1 MSYSGISDS
10 SMKFYVKALGADEAV
25 REINKIRLAA
35 KQAGMSVKEYLTTST
50 GSQKLLKVQTKAAV
64 AASEQQAAVNQ
75 QLAGSTDKVANATNR
90 ASEAQKGYFMHI
102 AKTTIQSA
110 LVNKIFLM
118 MVDSMGKAVQQLDL
132 MHNFP
137 ASMEALGLSAT
148 DASASFEKLRLYIA
162 GIGGDLVEA
171 TTSVARFAEVT
182 KNVKAATAEFIGAK
196 NALIAGGAGAT
207 VQANGLEQL
216 IQAYSRGMPQ
226 MIEWKSLMVAMPAQL
241 NQVATAMGFVNAQ
254 ALGESLTNSET
265 SMQSFMTKLTEL
277 STGSGP
283 IVQQAIVRMQGI
295 QFAANVMTNTL
306 TNNLTA
312 IYAAVGRQNIV
323 TFLNFLTQTISVFAQ
338 GIIYTINLIVSL
350 INAITRLF
358 GGKTINKI
366 TGDTAEDLGSAAGS
380 AADIGDSL
388 GDAADEAKKLSKQL
402 APFDKM
408 NVLADKSSGSSKD
421 SGAGSAGIGLNT
433 ADVSALESIFDKIT
447 GSVQEASIW
456 AKIFAGVIAALVA
469 VPLVKKLVSPFVS
482 LFTTIGGLM
491 TKIGILNKAKSVTPL
506 TAVGNDAGGMM
517 KSLAMTNV
525 LKGAAAAALVGFA
538 ILEIA
543 GALVLVSKYDLKIGN
558 ILILLASVVAAGLI
572 MKLLSKMAS
581 DAIIG
586 SVAAAVVGVGLAVAS
601 AGILAASEVGR
612 NISLISL
619 GVFMIALTIIT
630 GIFALISGMATNA
643 AISAIAGAVIGVAL
657 LVTSAALSLAI
668 PFIKNVSDNAGA
680 LIAFAAIFA
689 VVSVI
694 LALIS
699 VLAIPAA
706 VAAIAGVIVGG
717 GILVTAIALSE
728 SVKYIKTVV
737 KNVNNIKKFIDA
749 LEYIDTVLAQITLM
763 AVVATIA
770 ATSGAIIGAGILVTA
785 MALTVAV
792 PFIKKVSSNK
802 NTIIQFVNTL
812 AIVSTALALIAG
824 LAIFGAISSV
834 ATMIISGGLLV
845 SAIALSAAI
854 DPMKNVS
861 SNIDTVIN
869 FSKTIAIISVILGLI
884 TAFALFGAI
893 ATIAVDIISG
903 GLLLAAIALSAAIE
917 NMKYVNDN
925 SSVVE
930 GFGEVITNISKVMTD
945 IVGYSIFGA
954 IATIA
959 TDIITGGLLLAA
971 IALSA
976 AIKNMKYVVEEK
988 KTVEDFVDVLS
999 SISEIMSSITAMSIF
1014 GAISS
1019 VATAVI
1025 SGGLLLSA
1033 KFLAAAVT
1041 EMKAVNI
1048 EYNTVVRFA
1057 ELLKK
1062 VTSIMSE
1069 ISLWD
1074 SLVGVIS
1081 TIASD
1086 VISGGLWLAAK
1097 ALSSTAAEAR
1107 KIDQDSLVR
1116 LMAIIKNVTDIFN
1129 KINLWGS
1136 ISSAVTS
1143 LVSSMLAGNLS
1154 TIATGLKDAAT
1165 KSAEIKVAGF
1175 TNLQTVIDK
1184 VKNIDFGGFWSNVG
1198 KNFSSDALKTTVTN
1212 LTSIA
1217 TQLNSIPMIEQ
1228 GVLDNLE
1235 RIKSAVEKAGNIKMN
1250 VIALS
1255 PTDFQTMLNQG
1266 VSLAQKFING
1276 VNSLMGMAG
1285 NAGAALQGALWNAI
1299 EAKMQ
1304 DEYYQGATLAG
1315 KIVSGIRSKQ
1325 GELRSTGMFIQGE
1338 VWAGLESKMQDEYYQ
1353 GATLAKK
1360 IVEGIKSV
1368 ISSMKEVGK
1377 SLNDAFLNGVSGDLS
1392 AASAKAKNLAN
1403 TIINAIWSTQS
1414 SWWSIGDSIASSIAG
1429 GISRNAWQISNA
1441 IKNAIGNYKINFT
1454 ANTSSNA
1461 AYMNV
1466 TRLARGGVISGP
1478 TPALIGEDGTEA
1490 VVPLENNTEW
1500 IDKLASK
1507 INGTSGG
1514 KQLQLTVKIGEDTI
1528 ATKVID
1534 LINEKTQMS
1543 GRNAILV

>member
-1 MSYSGISDS
+1 MNDS
-10 SMKFYVKALGADEAV
+10 TIKFIVKALGADEAV
-25 REINKIRLAA
+25 RELNKIRLAA
-35 KQAGMSVKEYLTTST
+35 KQSGTSVKEYLSTSE
-50 GSQKLLKVQTKAAV
+50 GAQKLLKVQTKAAV
-64 AASEQQAAVNQ
+64 AASEQQATTNE
-75 QLAGSTDKVANATNR
+75 QLAGTADKVANATNR
-90 ASEAQKGYFMHI
+90 ASDAQKGYFMHI

-110 LVNKIFLM
+110 LVNKIFLL
-118 MVDSMGKAVQQLDL
+118 MVDSMGKAVEQLDL

-137 ASMEALGLSAT
+137 ASMQALGLSAT
-148 DASASFEKLRLYIA
+148 DATVSFEKLRLYIS
-162 GIGGDLVEA
+162 GIGGDLTEA

-182 KNVKAATAEFIGAK
+182 KNVKAATAEFIGVK

-207 VQANGLEQL
+207 VQANALEQM

-241 NQVATAMGFVNAQ
+241 NQVADAMGFVNAQ

-265 SMQSFMTKLTEL
+265 SMQDFITEL
-277 STGSGP
+277 TKMSTGTGP
-283 IVQQAIVRMQGI
+283 IAQQAIVRMQGI
-295 QFAANVMTNTL
+295 QFASNIMTNTL

-323 TFLNFLTQTISVFAQ
+323 DFLNFLTQTITVFAQ

-366 TGDTAEDLGSAAGS
+366 TGDTAEDLGTAAGS

-388 GDAADEAKKLSKQL
+388 GTAADEAKKLSKQL

-408 NVLADKSSGSSKD
+408 NVLADKTSGSKD
-421 SGAGSAGIGLNT
+421 SNAGNAGVGLNV
-433 ADVSALESIFDKIT
+433 ADASALESIFENIT
-447 GSVQEASIW
+447 GSVRKSSIW

-469 VPLVKKLVSPFVS
+469 VPLVKKLVTPFAN
-482 LFTTIGGLM
+482 LFSVIGGLM
-491 TKIGILNKAKSVTPL
+491 SKIGIFNKTKSVAPL
-506 TAVGNDAGGMM
+506 TAIGNDTAGMM
-517 KSLAMTNV
+517 KAISMTNV

-543 GALVLVSKYDLKIGN
+543 GALVLVSKYDLKLGN
-558 ILILLASVVAAGLI
+558 ILILLGAIVVAGLI
-572 MKLLSKMAS
+572 MKLLSNIAT

-586 SVAAAVVGVGLAVAS
+586 SIAAAVVGVALAVAS

-612 NISLISL
+612 NISLVSL

-630 GIFALISGMATNA
+630 AIFALISSIATNA
-643 AISAIAGAVIGVAL
+643 AIAAIAGAVIGVAL
-657 LVTSAALSLAI
+657 LVTSVALALAI
-668 PFIKNVSDNAGA
+668 PYIQKVSDNAGA

-689 VVSVI
+689 IVSVI

-706 VAAIAGVIVGG
+706 IATIAGVVIGA

-728 SVKYIKTVV
+728 SVKYIKNVV
-737 KNVNNIKKFIDA
+737 KNVNNIKKFVDA
-749 LEYIDTVLAQITLM
+749 LEYIDIVLAQIATM
-763 AVVATIA
+763 SVIATIA
-770 ATSGAIIGAGILVTA
+770 AVSGVIIGAGILVTA
-785 MALTVAV
+785 VALTAAV
-792 PFIKKVSSNK
+792 PFIKKVTSNK
-802 NTIIQFVNTL
+802 NTIIKFISTL
-812 AIVSTALALIAG
+812 AEVSIVLGLIAG
-824 LAIFGAISSV
+824 LAIYGAISSIAV
-834 ATMIISGGLLV
+834 MIISGGLLV
-845 SAIALSAAI
+845 SALALSAAI
-854 DPMKNVS
+854 EPMKNVS
-861 SNIDTVIN
+861 SNIDVVTG
-869 FSKTIAIISVILGLI
+869 FSKTIAIISIILGIIAGLAI
-884 TAFALFGAI
+884 FGAI
-893 ATIAVDIISG
+893 AAIAVDIISG
-903 GLLLAAIALSAAIE
+903 GLLLAALALSAAIT

-925 SSVVE
+925 SQVVE
-930 GFGEVITNISKVMTD
+930 DFGNVITKISEVMTD
-945 IVGYSIFGA
+945 ILAYSIFGA
-954 IATIA
+954 VATIA
-959 TDIITGGLLLAA
+959 VDIITGGLLLAA

-976 AIKNMKYVVEEK
+976 AVENMKYVVDGK
-988 KTVEDFVDVLS
+988 QTVTDFVDVLS
-999 SISEIMSSITAMSIF
+999 SISEAMGSIMDMSIF
-1014 GAISS
+1014 GMISS
-1019 VATAVI
+1019 IATAII

-1033 KFLAAAVT
+1033 KLLSLAVS
-1041 EMKAVNI
+1041 EMKAVNA
-1048 EYNTVVRFA
+1048 EYQTVVRFA
-1057 ELLKK
+1057 ELLKE
-1062 VTSIMSE
+1062 VTDVMAE
-1069 ISLWD
+1069 ISLWN

-1081 TIASD
+1081 IIASD
-1086 VISGGLWLAAK
+1086 VITGGLWAAAK
-1097 ALSSTAAEAR
+1097 ALSSASAEAK

-1116 LMAIIKNVTDIFN
+1116 LLAIINVVTNIFN
-1129 KINLWGS
+1129 RISVWGS
-1136 ISSAVTS
+1136 ISSAISS

-1154 TIATGLKDAAT
+1154 SIATGLKDAAD
-1165 KSAEIKVAGF
+1165 KSLLINVAGF
-1175 TNLQTVIDK
+1175 TNLQNIIDR
-1184 VKNIDFGGFWSNVG
+1184 VKNIDFGGFWANVG
-1198 KNFSSDALKTTVTN
+1198 NNFSSDALKTTVTN

-1235 RIKSAVEKAGNIKMN
+1235 RIKGAVEKAGNIKMN

-1266 VSLAQKFING
+1266 VSLAQKFIDG

-1285 NAGAALQGALWNAI
+1285 SAGAALQGALWNAI

-1315 KIVSGIRSKQ
+1315 KIVAGIKAKQ
-1325 GELRSTGMFIQGE
+1325 GELRSTGMYIQGE
-1338 VWAGLESKMQDEYYQ
+1338 LWAGLESKMQDEYYQ

-1360 IVEGIKSV
+1360 IVEGIRSV
-1368 ISSMKEVGK
+1368 ISSMKDVGAA
-1377 SLNDAFLNGVSGDLS
+1377 LNNAFLSGVSGDLS
-1392 AASAKAKNLAN
+1392 AATARARTLAN
-1403 TIINAIWSTQS
+1403 TIINTIWSTQS
-1414 SWWSIGDSIASSIAG
+1414 SWWSIGDSIAGSIAG

-1441 IKNAIGNYKINFT
+1441 VKNAIGNYKIDFT

-1500 IDKLASK
+1500 IDKLAAK
-1507 INGTSGG
+1507 IKTTSSNG
-1514 KQLQLTVKIGEDTI
+1514 QPMQLTIKIGEETI